1 MKKLVSLVQLFT
13 VEEDLNKNKISFYQ
27 YYDGISKENEYKILD
42 QNAKKEMIVTKD
54 QGNEMYKE
62 YCKRAYQRLKIV

>member
-13 VEEDLNKNKISFYQ
+13 VEENLNKNKISFYQ

>member
-13 VEEDLNKNKISFYQ
+13 VEEDLNKNIISFYQ

-62 YCKRAYQRLKIV
+62 YCKRAYRRMKIV